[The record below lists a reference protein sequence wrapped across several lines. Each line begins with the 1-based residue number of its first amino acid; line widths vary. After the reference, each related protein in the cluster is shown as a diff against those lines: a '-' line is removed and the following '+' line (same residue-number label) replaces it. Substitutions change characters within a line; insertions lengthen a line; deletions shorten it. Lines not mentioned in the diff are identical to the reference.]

1 MLLLGHRGASRYAA
15 ENSFRAFD
23 LALEHGCDGIEFDVR
38 LTADGQAIICHD
50 ERYKHREIAS
60 SNSGSPGPIG
70 ELPLLGEVISRYGS
84 RGFLYIELKVTGVEQ
99 QTLAALRKYPP
110 ERGYVVASFLP
121 EVLERL
127 HALDAT
133 VPLGLVAGRRPELAR
148 WPDVPSQW
156 VMVRSSLVSADLMQ
170 VLKQSGRRVFAWT
183 VNSESEMRSMAAAG
197 VDGLQSDDTVLA
209 ARVFGRRPHAV
220 SAH

>member
-1 MLLLGHRGASRYAA
+1 
-15 ENSFRAFD
+15 
-23 LALEHGCDGIEFDVR
+23 
-38 LTADGQAIICHD
+38 
-50 ERYKHREIAS
+50 
-60 SNSGSPGPIG
+60 
-70 ELPLLGEVISRYGS
+70 
-84 RGFLYIELKVTGVEQ
+84 
-99 QTLAALRKYPP
+99 LRKYPP

-197 VDGLQSDDTVLA
+197 VDGLLSDDTVLA